1 MADIPHLGA
10 RAMSSDDVSLA
21 RDGGDARASDRPTG
35 SVHRK
40 RTESRYLSAEA
51 DVFAHLAPTDVSSTS
66 GENVGEPSPSG
77 YGRAI
82 ASERARWFGMGTRAR
97 GGVGGRGGR
106 NIRARNIR
114 ASEREYN
121 ARGDGRRRRVRG
133 GEATDDVI
141 LVRVSVR
148 IGRAIRRWGGFT
160 LR

>member
-82 ASERARWFGMGTRAR
+82 ASERARWFGMGTRAQ
-97 GGVGGRGGR
+97 GGGEGREEHSR
-106 NIRARNIR
+106 EEHSR
-114 ASEREYN
+114 ERE
-121 ARGDGRRRRVRG
+121 GV
-133 GEATDDVI
+133 
-141 LVRVSVR
+141 
-148 IGRAIRRWGGFT
+148 
-160 LR
+160 

>member
-66 GENVGEPSPSG
+66 GENVGDPSPSG

-82 ASERARWFGMGTRAR
+82 ASDRARWFGMGTRAR
-97 GGVGGRGGR
+97 GGGKGRGGTFAR
-106 NIRARNIR
+106 GTFARARGSIMR
-114 ASEREYN
+114 AVTVDEDACEVEKRL
-121 ARGDGRRRRVRG
+121 
-133 GEATDDVI
+133 TM
-141 LVRVSVR
+141 
-148 IGRAIRRWGGFT
+148 
-160 LR
+160 

>member
-1 MADIPHLGA
+1 MIIAVSHLVGVCMALTIV
-10 RAMSSDDVSLA
+10 RNEVW
-21 RDGGDARASDRPTG
+21 GGWG
-35 SVHRK
+35 
-40 RTESRYLSAEA
+40 
-51 DVFAHLAPTDVSSTS
+51 
-66 GENVGEPSPSG
+66 
-77 YGRAI
+77 
-82 ASERARWFGMGTRAR
+82 
-97 GGVGGRGGR
+97 GGR
-106 NIRARNIR
+106 NMRARNSR

>member
-1 MADIPHLGA
+1 
-10 RAMSSDDVSLA
+10 MSSDDVSLA
-21 RDGGDARASDRPTG
+21 RDGDDARASDRPTG
-35 SVHRK
+35 SVNRK

-97 GGVGGRGGR
+97 GGGRVGR
-106 NIRARNIR
+106 NIRARSAR
-114 ASEREYN
+114 EREEVIN
-121 ARGDGRRRRVRG
+121 ARGDSRRRRVRG

-148 IGRAIRRWGGFT
+148 TGRAIRRWGGFT

>member
-1 MADIPHLGA
+1 MADVPHLGA

-21 RDGGDARASDRPTG
+21 RDGGDARASDRSTG
-35 SVHRK
+35 SVQRK

-97 GGVGGRGGR
+97 GGGGGEGRGEHSR
-106 NIRARNIR
+106 EEHSR
-114 ASEREYN
+114 ERE
-121 ARGDGRRRRVRG
+121 GV
-133 GEATDDVI
+133 
-141 LVRVSVR
+141 
-148 IGRAIRRWGGFT
+148 
-160 LR
+160 

>member
-1 MADIPHLGA
+1 
-10 RAMSSDDVSLA
+10 MSSDDVSLA
-21 RDGGDARASDRPTG
+21 RDGDDARASDRPTG
-35 SVHRK
+35 SVNRK

-51 DVFAHLAPTDVSSTS
+51 NVFAHLAPTDVSSTS

-97 GGVGGRGGR
+97 GGGGSGGTFARG
-106 NIRARNIR
+106 AR

>member
-1 MADIPHLGA
+1 MADVPHLGA

-97 GGVGGRGGR
+97 GGGRVGRGGTFAR
-106 NIRARNIR
+106 GTFARARGSIMR
-114 ASEREYN
+114 AVTVDEDACEVEKRL
-121 ARGDGRRRRVRG
+121 
-133 GEATDDVI
+133 TM
-141 LVRVSVR
+141 
-148 IGRAIRRWGGFT
+148 
-160 LR
+160 

>member
-1 MADIPHLGA
+1 
-10 RAMSSDDVSLA
+10 MSSDGVSLS
-21 RDGGDARASDRPTG
+21 RDGDDARASDRPTE

-97 GGVGGRGGR
+97 GA
-106 NIRARNIR
+106 N
-114 ASEREYN
+114 
-121 ARGDGRRRRVRG
+121 DGLAEPTGARVRVLSRTDESYGKGVRKKFHEKRVTVCACTTQSNKG
-133 GEATDDVI
+133 GNSKPDLIDAA
-141 LVRVSVR
+141 
-148 IGRAIRRWGGFT
+148 GARRS
-160 LR
+160 

>member
-1 MADIPHLGA
+1 MADVPHLGA

-21 RDGGDARASDRPTG
+21 RDGGDARASDRSTG
-35 SVHRK
+35 SVQRK

-97 GGVGGRGGR
+97 GGRGGR
-106 NIRARNIR
+106 DIR